1 MNDLRAGSVPEPEMS
16 RRVLASLMDAS
27 PHALLVVDDR
37 CHITNASSEFARWL
51 GLAPSHLVGR
61 PVAEALADLG
71 PGALACWEQV
81 IARVRVDGACRE
93 IGAHISPPAV
103 SGPREILRILKE
115 RRDTAVALGLTGWVA
130 NRYDGSVEV
139 VAEGP
144 REKLDRLLEF
154 LYQGPSMARVDRVQV
169 DFAPATREFKH
180 FTIEI

>member
-1 MNDLRAGSVPEPEMS
+1 MAKSFERL
-16 RRVLASLMDAS
+16 
-27 PHALLVVDDR
+27 HA
-37 CHITNASSEFARWL
+37 
-51 GLAPSHLVGR
+51 
-61 PVAEALADLG
+61 
-71 PGALACWEQV
+71 Q
-81 IARVRVDGACRE
+81 
-93 IGAHISPPAV
+93 V
-103 SGPREILRILKE
+103 SGRVQGVSFRFYT
-115 RRDTAVALGLTGWVA
+115 RDMAVALGLTGWVA